1 MMDNDNS
8 LNKRPTFKR
17 ALRNI
22 SITSIFI
29 TMMLI
34 WLLLS
39 VTSVLTLKQY
49 AQKNLALTAAT
60 MTYSLEAAVVFA
72 DGPAA
77 TETLAAL
84 GQQGQFS
91 TAEVR
96 DKQQNILAS
105 WHYTRKDPGDTF
117 SNFISHWLFP
127 APIIQP
133 IRHNG
138 ETIGEVRLTARDSSI
153 SHFIWFSLAIF
164 PDEFRKNVSL
174 SFTASLSTSTVCW
187 MKWKSGSFVYRL
199 KMRSFYVPRYM
210 TH

>member
-1 MMDNDNS
+1 
-8 LNKRPTFKR
+8 
-17 ALRNI
+17 
-22 SITSIFI
+22 
-29 TMMLI
+29 
-34 WLLLS
+34 
-39 VTSVLTLKQY
+39 
-49 AQKNLALTAAT
+49 

-105 WHYTRKDPGDTF
+105 WHYTHKEPGDTF

-153 SHFIWFSLAIF
+153 SHFIWFSLAVLTGCILLASGIAITLTRHLHNGLVEALKNITDVVHDVRSNRNF
-164 PDEFRKNVSL
+164 SRRVSKNVSL

-187 MKWKSGSFVYRL
+187 MKWKSGSFVYRP
-199 KMRSFYVPRYM
+199 KCAASTYRA
-210 TH
+210 T

>member
-1 MMDNDNS
+1 MLARKKMMDNDNS

-49 AQKNLALTAAT
+49 AQKPALSAAT

-105 WHYTRKDPGDTF
+105 GITPVRIRAIL
-117 SNFISHWLFP
+117 SAIS
-127 APIIQP
+127 
-133 IRHNG
+133 
-138 ETIGEVRLTARDSSI
+138 
-153 SHFIWFSLAIF
+153 
-164 PDEFRKNVSL
+164 
-174 SFTASLSTSTVCW
+174 
-187 MKWKSGSFVYRL
+187 
-199 KMRSFYVPRYM
+199 
-210 TH
+210 

>member
-1 MMDNDNS
+1 
-8 LNKRPTFKR
+8 
-17 ALRNI
+17 
-22 SITSIFI
+22 
-29 TMMLI
+29 
-34 WLLLS
+34 
-39 VTSVLTLKQY
+39 
-49 AQKNLALTAAT
+49 

-153 SHFIWFSLAIF
+153 SHFIWFSLAVLTGCILLASGIAITLTRHLHNGLVEALKNITDVVHDVRSNRNF
-164 PDEFRKNVSL
+164 PDEFRKNVSQ

-187 MKWKSGSFVYRL
+187 MKWKSGSFVYRP

>member
-22 SITSIFI
+22 SMTSIFI

-105 WHYTRKDPGDTF
+105 WHYTHKEPGDF
-117 SNFISHWLFP
+117 QQFHKPLALPCPHHS
-127 APIIQP
+127 A
-133 IRHNG
+133 
-138 ETIGEVRLTARDSSI
+138 DSPQ
-153 SHFIWFSLAIF
+153 W
-164 PDEFRKNVSL
+164 
-174 SFTASLSTSTVCW
+174 
-187 MKWKSGSFVYRL
+187 
-199 KMRSFYVPRYM
+199 
-210 TH
+210 

>member
-22 SITSIFI
+22 SMTSIFI

-49 AQKNLALTAAT
+49 AQNPALTAAT

-105 WHYTRKDPGDTF
+105 RITPVRIRAIL
-117 SNFISHWLFP
+117 SVIS
-127 APIIQP
+127 
-133 IRHNG
+133 
-138 ETIGEVRLTARDSSI
+138 
-153 SHFIWFSLAIF
+153 
-164 PDEFRKNVSL
+164 
-174 SFTASLSTSTVCW
+174 
-187 MKWKSGSFVYRL
+187 
-199 KMRSFYVPRYM
+199 
-210 TH
+210 

>member
-8 LNKRPTFKR
+8 LHKRPTFKR

-22 SITSIFI
+22 SMTSIFI
-29 TMMLI
+29 TMTLI

-105 WHYTRKDPGDTF
+105 WHYTHKEPGDTF

-133 IRHNG
+133 IRHNS

-153 SHFIWFSLAIF
+153 SHLSG
-164 PDEFRKNVSL
+164 FRSL
-174 SFTASLSTSTVCW
+174 S
-187 MKWKSGSFVYRL
+187 
-199 KMRSFYVPRYM
+199 
-210 TH
+210 

>member
-22 SITSIFI
+22 SMTSIFI

-133 IRHNG
+133 IRHKNHWRS
-138 ETIGEVRLTARDSSI
+138 TLNRSRQFNQPFYLVFARRTDRLYSAGIR
-153 SHFIWFSLAIF
+153 HRNYPHPPFAQW
-164 PDEFRKNVSL
+164 PGG
-174 SFTASLSTSTVCW
+174 STEKYHRCRT
-187 MKWKSGSFVYRL
+187 
-199 KMRSFYVPRYM
+199 
-210 TH
+210 